1 MLDGCCQLYTPPHH
15 VRPKTSSLRVK
26 FVIIVGIIFTNF
38 FLCLGISI
46 IYLHTLSDAPHIRSI
61 LI

>member
-26 FVIIVGIIFTNF
+26 FVIVGRNYFYKLISLFGYFYNLFT
-38 FLCLGISI
+38 
-46 IYLHTLSDAPHIRSI
+46 HTF
-61 LI
+61 